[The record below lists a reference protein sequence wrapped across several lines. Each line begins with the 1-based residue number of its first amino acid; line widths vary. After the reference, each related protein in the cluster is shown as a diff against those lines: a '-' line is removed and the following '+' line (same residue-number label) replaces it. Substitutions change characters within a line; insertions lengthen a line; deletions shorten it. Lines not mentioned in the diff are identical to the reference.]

1 MPIKTRSMVVESPGK
16 MSVQEFDLPAI
27 GDDDGLL
34 KIEMAGVCGSDPGM
48 FKGKPSSLPIRYP
61 LILGH
66 EIVGRVVQIGGK
78 AAEIHK
84 VKKGDRVIVETAFGC
99 GHCFPCLTGNYVQ
112 CESSLLY
119 GHTISCKEPPH
130 LWGAYGEHLY
140 IAPRAM
146 VHKIS
151 DSLPAE
157 AAVLICAVL
166 GNAIR
171 WLGTMGG
178 VKLGDTVVIEGP
190 GLQGLAGVI
199 VARESGA
206 AKIIVTGL
214 AKDRRRFDLAKE
226 FGATD
231 CLDVQNQD
239 PIEAIR
245 EITHGA
251 MADVVMDVT
260 GRPEGALN
268 ALDLVRKRGTIV
280 MPGIYGAG
288 KTVPMI
294 LDKIVF
300 KEIKIQGVLSQNV
313 QSVLPAIKLAESGKY
328 PLPKMVTHRFPL
340 EEAERAVRLAGG
352 EAPEE
357 EPIKVVI
364 VP

>member
-1 MPIKTRSMVVESPGK
+1 MPIKTQSMVVETPGK
-16 MSVQEFDLPAI
+16 MSLREFDLPEV

-48 FKGKPSSLPIRYP
+48 FKGKPSSLPIQYP

-66 EIVGRVVQIGGK
+66 EIVGRIAEIGEK
-78 AAEIHK
+78 AAGIHK
-84 VKKGDRVIVETAFGC
+84 VQKGDRVILETAFGC
-99 GHCFPCLTGNYVQ
+99 GHCYPCLTGNYVQ

-119 GHTISCKEPPH
+119 GHTISCQNPPH
-130 LWGAYGEHLY
+130 LWGAYGEYLY

-151 DSLPAE
+151 DHLPAE

-171 WLGTMGG
+171 WLRTLGG
-178 VKLGDTVVIEGP
+178 VSLGNTVVIEGP

-206 AKIIVTGL
+206 AEIIVTGL
-214 AKDRRRFDLAKE
+214 SQDRRRFELARE
-226 FGATD
+226 FGATH
-231 CLDVQNQD
+231 CVDVQNQD
-239 PIEAIR
+239 PLEAVR
-245 EITHGA
+245 EITRGA

-268 ALDLVRKRGTIV
+268 ALDLVRKRGTVV

-288 KTVPMI
+288 KTVPLI

-340 EEAERAVRLAGG
+340 KEAERAVRLVGG